1 MSQPAFVYRLRPALE
16 DWVAV
21 VERVHQTH
29 PFSFIY
35 WETAATIRLEAYQP
49 PSPLWPE
56 GRAFGPQLELRWI
69 KRRDGRVDLT
79 LLGETQFS
87 NEDAWEACPEL
98 TGLVV
103 GDDNALSQVLLLGVS
118 RRHER
123 SPYQP
128 VSSDAPK
135 AWTDSRLPQP
145 LLYPVEDTQSQKRWV
160 KVKTKIY
167 RLNERPVLTRLVA
180 LEGTS
185 DETPL

>member
-1 MSQPAFVYRLRPALE
+1 MSQPAFVYRLRPALA
-16 DWVAV
+16 DWVAI
-21 VERVHQTH
+21 VERVHRTQ

-35 WETAATIRLEAYQP
+35 WETAATIELQAYQP

-56 GRAFGPQLELRWI
+56 GRAFGPQLEVRWI

-79 LLGETQFS
+79 LLSETQFS
-87 NEDAWEACPEL
+87 SEDPWEACPEL
-98 TGLVV
+98 AGLVV
-103 GDDNALSQVLLLGVS
+103 EDETMLGQVLLLGVS

-123 SPYQP
+123 SPYKP
-128 VSSDAPK
+128 VNSDAPK

-145 LLYPVEDTQSQKRWV
+145 LLYPVGEAHSQKRWV
-160 KVKTKIY
+160 KAKIKTY